1 MQINIVIMTIICM
14 VLAATV
20 IGMSIALGVLVPQ
33 IPNTDQ
39 IRKDLVD
46 ISVANTNAMRPGLT
60 HKQAHADSQCM
71 VDKIMNLGT
80 EKAIGS
86 IVIGALRQM
95 GQTPHYSVC
104 DGNAPSNPIPQAE
117 TFNGGSPGMQAVYS
131 KYSKYYPTNAEVS
144 KALGQCSISPY
155 CVNGQQVK
163 YNR

>member
-20 IGMSIALGVLVPQ
+20 IGMSITLGVLVPQ

-95 GQTPHYSVC
+95 GQTPKFPVC
-104 DGNAPSNPIPQAE
+104 DGNAPSNPTPNVEMYGDI
-117 TFNGGSPGMQAVYS
+117 PGMQAVYS
-131 KYSKYYPTNAEVS
+131 KYSKYYPTNAEIS

-155 CVNGQQVK
+155 CDNGQEVTYK
-163 YNR
+163 